1 MTDQKPRTLDY
12 DKDVS
17 PALEDGRLDLPDSV
31 LGQLDLVVGAVHYK
45 FNLGRKQQTERI
57 IRAMD
62 NPHFNIL
69 AHPGGRLLNR
79 RPSLDVDMEKLM
91 QAARERGCFPE
102 LNAQPARLDL
112 TDSDCMLARELQ
124 LKVVISTDA
133 HSTGNLDYMRFG
145 VSQARRGW
153 LGPGDVIN
161 TRGLDELRK
170 LLRRN

>member
-1 MTDQKPRTLDY
+1 MPVHNAEIAGLFSRLADLLE
-12 DKDVS
+12 
-17 PALEDGRLDLPDSV
+17 LEDANPFRV
-31 LGQLDLVVGAVHYK
+31 
-45 FNLGRKQQTERI
+45 
-57 IRAMD
+57 RAYRTAAR
-62 NPHFNIL
+62 NINGL
-69 AHPGGRLLNR
+69 SHSLLNK
-79 RPSLDVDMEKLM
+79 RPPLDVDMEKLM

-145 VSQARRGW
+145 VSQARHGW